1 MRIKPAGIVVE
12 MARFTKP
19 GRLSQFAE
27 LMSEA
32 AQLLEARGWKRS
44 EEKISYIEAE

>member
-19 GRLSQFAE
+19 SRLSQFAE
-27 LMSEA
+27 PLSEA

-44 EEKISYIEAE
+44 EENISFIETE